1 MRKLLTL
8 MAMLALAAFSAFS
21 AGCGGSGGGSAPA
34 PQKTGPSFS
43 PEAGNWSYAPK
54 ALELTFTAD
63 PFLNEY
69 GGAAHALDVC
79 VYQLANPA
87 AFQGLAASPTGVSS
101 LLECRE
107 FDPGVVGVQRV
118 KVQPGSSE
126 TLRLDRA
133 ENARYVAVA
142 CGYYD
147 QNQGRTTRLYEIPLN
162 ANTSG
167 WFWWKETNYEPGKLA
182 RKILL
187 GKTGILDAD

>member
-8 MAMLALAAFSAFS
+8 MAMLALVAFSAFS
-21 AGCGGSGGGSAPA
+21 AGCGTGGPTAA
-34 PQKTGPSFS
+34 PQKAEPSYS

-54 ALELTFTAD
+54 ALELTLTAD

-69 GGAAHALDVC
+69 GGAAHPLDVC
-79 VYQLANPA
+79 VYQLASPA
-87 AFQGLAASPTGVSS
+87 AFKDLAASPTGVSS
-101 LLECRE
+101 LVECRE
-107 FDPGVVGVQRV
+107 FDSSVVGAQRV

-133 ENARYVAVA
+133 ENARFVAVA
-142 CGYYD
+142 CAYYD
-147 QNQGRTTRLYEIPLN
+147 QNQGRTTRIYEIPLN

-167 WFWWKETNYEPGKLA
+167 WFWWKETNYEAGKLT

>member
-8 MAMLALAAFSAFS
+8 LAMLALTACCGA
-21 AGCGGSGGGSAPA
+21 CGGSGGASAPA
-34 PQKTGPSFS
+34 PQKTEPSYS

-69 GGAAHALDVC
+69 GGAAHALDMC

-87 AFQGLAASPTGVSS
+87 AFKDLAASATGVSA

-107 FDPGVVGVQRV
+107 FDPSVVGAQRV

-133 ENARYVAVA
+133 ENARFVAVA

-147 QNQGRTTRLYEIPLN
+147 QNQGRTTRIYEIPLN

-167 WFWWKETNYEPGKLA
+167 WLWWKETNYEAGKLT

>member
-1 MRKLLTL
+1 MRKLSTL
-8 MAMLALAAFSAFS
+8 MAMLALWAFVACC
-21 AGCGGSGGGSAPA
+21 AGCGAGGGASSPA
-34 PQKTGPSFS
+34 PRIAEPSYS
-43 PEAGNWSYAPK
+43 PEPASWGFAPK

-69 GGAAHALDVC
+69 DGAAHALSVC

-87 AFQGLAASPTGVSS
+87 AFQDLAASATGVSS

-107 FDPGVVGVQRV
+107 FDQGVVGAQRL

-126 TLRLDRA
+126 SLRLDRA
-133 ENARYVAVA
+133 GNARFVAVA
-142 CGYYD
+142 CDYYD
-147 QNQGRTTRLYEIPLN
+147 QNQGRTTRVYEIPLN

-167 WFWWKETNYEPGKLA
+167 WLWWKETSYEAGKLSK
-182 RKILL
+182 KILL